1 MRTQGALIKW
11 NADRGF
17 GFIKT
22 RDSGIEVYV
31 HITSFTR
38 STRLPKIGDALSF
51 DIVTI
56 ADGRKQAK
64 AVTYDMPLD
73 PAVLSLAPIDRPAG
87 HRAASAMQD
96 RASALRADR
105 SRDRDR
111 DHHRHGRESRDTS
124 TSGLYTAFFGVL
136 LIGGLVFGYRRF
148 LEDRAVAVD
157 TLHGRSAETM
167 IAPTTPAAAAPAY
180 RCDGRT
186 RCSQMRSCQ
195 DATTVLQRCPGTEMD
210 GDGDGIPC
218 EQQWCK

>member
-22 RDSGIEVYV
+22 RDSGIEIYV

-64 AVTYDMPLD
+64 AVTYDMPLE
-73 PAVLSLAPIDRPAG
+73 PAELSLAPIERPAINRATPTIH
-87 HRAASAMQD
+87 HRTSAPRQD
-96 RASALRADR
+96 R
-105 SRDRDR
+105 
-111 DHHRHGRESRDTS
+111 HRGRESRDRS
-124 TSGLYTAFFGVL
+124 PSGLYTAFFGML
-136 LIGGLVFGYRRF
+136 LVAGMVFGYRKF
-148 LEDRAVAVD
+148 LEYRAVAVD
-157 TLHGRSAETM
+157 TLYGRSGETM
-167 IAPTTPAAAAPAY
+167 IAPKTPTAAAPAF

-186 RCSQMRSCQ
+186 RCGQMRSCA
-195 DATTVLQRCPGTEMD
+195 DATTVLQHCPGTEMD

-218 EQQWCK
+218 EQQWCY